1 MIDSRTKILIVDD
14 ELSSRRIMEK
24 IIRNQWK
31 CNLFLADDGA
41 EALKIMLKELPN
53 LVILDMVMPFMSG
66 IQVLQTMRKT
76 TKLAKINVLI
86 YTAVD
91 DNRIVKEVLKYG
103 VLDYLVKP
111 VNKEILVGKLTK
123 LFEKINL
130 VSN

>member
-1 MIDSRTKILIVDD
+1 MVDSRTKILIVDD
-14 ELSSRRIMEK
+14 ELTSRRIMEK

-31 CNLFLADDGA
+31 CNLLLADDGA
-41 EALKIMLKELPN
+41 EALKIMLQELPS

-76 TKLAKINVLI
+76 TKLTKINVLI

-103 VLDYLVKP
+103 VLAYLVKP
-111 VNKEILVGKLTK
+111 VNKEKLVGKLTN
-123 LFEKINL
+123 LFEKIN
-130 VSN
+130 

>member
-86 YTAVD
+86 CTAVD

-111 VNKEILVGKLTK
+111 VNKETLVGKLT
-123 LFEKINL
+123 NL
-130 VSN
+130 LRN

>member
-14 ELSSRRIMEK
+14 ELTSRRIMEK

-31 CNLFLADDGA
+31 CNLLLADDGA
-41 EALKIMLKELPN
+41 EALKIMLQELPS

-76 TKLAKINVLI
+76 TKLAQINVLI

-111 VNKEILVGKLTK
+111 VNKERLVGKLTN
-123 LFEKINL
+123 LFEKIN
-130 VSN
+130 

>member
-14 ELSSRRIMEK
+14 ELTSRRIMEK

-31 CNLFLADDGA
+31 CNLLLADDGA
-41 EALKIMLKELPN
+41 EALKIMLQELPS

-111 VNKEILVGKLTK
+111 VNKEKLVGKLTN
-123 LFEKINL
+123 LFEKIN
-130 VSN
+130 

>member
-14 ELSSRRIMEK
+14 ELTSRRIMEK

-31 CNLFLADDGA
+31 CNLLLADDGS
-41 EALKIMLKELPN
+41 EALKIMLKELPS

-66 IQVLQTMRKT
+66 IQVLHTMRKT

-86 YTAVD
+86 CTAVD

-111 VNKEILVGKLTK
+111 VNKEILVGKLTN
-123 LFEKINL
+123 LFEKIN
-130 VSN
+130 

>member
-14 ELSSRRIMEK
+14 QLSSRRLMEK

-31 CNLFLADDGA
+31 CNLLLADNGS

-111 VNKEILVGKLTK
+111 VNKERLVGKLTN
-123 LFEKINL
+123 LFEKIN
-130 VSN
+130 

>member
-41 EALKIMLKELPN
+41 EALKIMLKELPS

-86 YTAVD
+86 CTAVD

-111 VNKEILVGKLTK
+111 VNKEKLVGKLTN
-123 LFEKINL
+123 LFEKIN
-130 VSN
+130 

>member
-1 MIDSRTKILIVDD
+1 MIDGRTKVLIVDD
-14 ELSSRRIMEK
+14 ELSSRRLMEK
-24 IIRNQWK
+24 IIRNHWK
-31 CNLFLADDGA
+31 CNLLLADDGA

-86 YTAVD
+86 CTAVD

-103 VLDYLVKP
+103 VLDYLIKP
-111 VNKEILVGKLTK
+111 VNKETLVGKLTK
-123 LFEKINL
+123 LFEKIN
-130 VSN
+130 

>member
-31 CNLFLADDGA
+31 CNLLLADDGS
-41 EALKIMLKELPN
+41 EALKIMLKELPS

-76 TKLAKINVLI
+76 TKLAKMNVVVC
-86 YTAVD
+86 TAVK
-91 DNRIVKEVLKYG
+91 DNKIVKQVLKYG
-103 VLDYLVKP
+103 VLDYLIKP
-111 VNKEILVGKLTK
+111 VNKETVVGKLTK
-123 LFEKINL
+123 LFKTIN
-130 VSN
+130 

>member
-14 ELSSRRIMEK
+14 ELTSRRIMEK

-31 CNLFLADDGA
+31 CSLLLADDGA
-41 EALKIMLKELPN
+41 EALKIMLQELPS

-111 VNKEILVGKLTK
+111 VNKEKLVGKLTN
-123 LFEKINL
+123 LFEKIN
-130 VSN
+130 

>member
-1 MIDSRTKILIVDD
+1 MIDGRTKVLIVDD
-14 ELSSRRIMEK
+14 ELSSRRLMEK

-31 CNLFLADDGA
+31 CNLLLADDGA
-41 EALKIMLKELPN
+41 EALKIMLQELPS

-66 IQVLQTMRKT
+66 IQVLQTMRKS

-91 DNRIVKEVLKYG
+91 DNRIVKEILKYG

-111 VNKEILVGKLTK
+111 VNKEKLVGKLTN
-123 LFEKINL
+123 LFEKIN
-130 VSN
+130 

>member
-14 ELSSRRIMEK
+14 ELTSRRIMEK

-31 CNLFLADDGA
+31 CNLLLADDGA
-41 EALKIMLKELPN
+41 EALKIMLQELPS

-66 IQVLQTMRKT
+66 IQVLQTMRKS

-91 DNRIVKEVLKYG
+91 DNRIVKEILKYG

-111 VNKEILVGKLTK
+111 VNKEKLVGKLTN
-123 LFEKINL
+123 LFEKIN
-130 VSN
+130 

>member
-86 YTAVD
+86 CTAVD

-103 VLDYLVKP
+103 VLDYLIKP
-111 VNKEILVGKLTK
+111 INKETLVGKLTK
-123 LFEKINL
+123 LFEKIN
-130 VSN
+130 